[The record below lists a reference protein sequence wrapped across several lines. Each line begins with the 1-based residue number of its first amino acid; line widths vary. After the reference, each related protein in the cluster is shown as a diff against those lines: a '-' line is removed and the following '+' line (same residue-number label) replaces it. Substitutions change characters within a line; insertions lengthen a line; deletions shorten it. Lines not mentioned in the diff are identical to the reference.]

1 MNRSVSVALAL
12 TLLGFPSVLLA
23 QTSHASIP
31 AIVRTGLKV
40 SIVDEDGQQIDGR
53 VDSVSEG
60 AIRLS
65 RHGATEV
72 IEFDRIVRIDE
83 PDGLKNGALAGLGV
97 GLSLGLIQV
106 AHTRGTEAKW
116 VLASIL
122 SNGVA
127 CTLLGT
133 GIDALFNNR
142 RTVYERGRRT
152 RAHASPVVGSGV
164 RGGAVSLTW

>member
-1 MNRSVSVALAL
+1 MNRSVPVGLALA
-12 TLLGFPSVLLA
+12 LLGFPSVLLA
-23 QTSHASIP
+23 QTSHDHIP

-53 VDSVSEG
+53 VDGVSER

-65 RHGATEV
+65 RHGATED

-97 GLSLGLIQV
+97 GLSLGLLQAAIQP
-106 AHTRGTEAKW
+106 RGAEAKW
-116 VLASIL
+116 VVASIL
-122 SNGVA
+122 SNSVA

-152 RAHASPVVGSGV
+152 RAHVSPVVG
-164 RGGAVSLTW
+164 GASVVGQCR